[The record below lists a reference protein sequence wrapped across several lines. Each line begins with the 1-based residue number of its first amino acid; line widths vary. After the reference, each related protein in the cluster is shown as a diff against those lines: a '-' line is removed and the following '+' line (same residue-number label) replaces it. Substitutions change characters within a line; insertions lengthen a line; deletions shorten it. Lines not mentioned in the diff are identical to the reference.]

1 MAYKKINAD
10 TVTALG
16 KNYNND
22 VGFYNAEKDKAKK
35 KALKETLDGRAQ
47 KVADQLKKDFVD
59 YEKNAAERYTN
70 IDDRLTRATLAVKE
84 GKAGLAA
91 FAKSKSVHDLIK
103 VNVLEALFLQL
114 AQEEKADDKA
124 YSEAQFAYRNNPV
137 SFDNIHK
144 ISGEKYIKPLLAIR
158 QGTIDE
164 GKKHIQP
171 KLDKILQLQKL
182 AEQLV
187 VQADLLA
194 KGARGDLNELR
205 NLLAA
210 ALDEAKEHVNGA
222 KKEHL
227 NAMQSGV
234 SKNLETIRSQA
245 SMPKVGPDNVNMIE
259 SVQGNM
265 LQQLKLGKQL
275 VERITKQAT
284 QAKSQVTKAAAN
296 DDMIKKTIDEIE
308 KAVKKLEELLT
319 LMAKDFKESL
329 TLLEQARKAAKKK

>member
-1 MAYKKINAD
+1 MAYKKINSD
-10 TVTALG
+10 TVKALG
-16 KNYNND
+16 TNYNND

-47 KVADQLKKDFVD
+47 KISDQLKKDFID

-84 GKAGLAA
+84 GKEGLAT

-103 VNVLEALFLQL
+103 INVLEAMFLQL
-114 AQEEKADDKA
+114 AQEEKTDDKA

-137 SFDNIHK
+137 SFDNVHK

-171 KLDKILQLQKL
+171 KLDKIGQLQKL

-194 KGARGDLNELR
+194 KGAQGDLSELR
-205 NLLAA
+205 NLLAT
-210 ALDEAKEHVNGA
+210 ALNEAKEHLTGA

-227 NAMQSGV
+227 SAMQTSMAN
-234 SKNLETIRSQA
+234 NLDSIRKQA
-245 SMPKVGPDNVNMIE
+245 ALEKVGPDNVNMIE
-259 SVQGNM
+259 SIQGNM
-265 LQQLKLGKQL
+265 LQQLKLGKQ
-275 VERITKQAT
+275 VVDRISKQAT
-284 QAKSQVTKAAAN
+284 QAKSSVTKAVEK
-296 DDMIKKTIDEIE
+296 DDAIQKSITEID
-308 KAVKKLEELLT
+308 KAVKGLDGLLAT
-319 LMAKDFKESL
+319 MAKDFKESL
-329 TLLEQARKAAKKK
+329 THLEQARKKLKK